1 MAATKKQRARQTAEV
16 ARPYVGR
23 LLEDD
28 KLRDDIRD
36 AYGSARK
43 AYARATNGKAPAKL
57 LNDKKLRKELRRT
70 GDSLRDASE
79 RLRAEEKKRR
89 WTRLLLIAM
98 IGAVLAIALSED
110 LRKALLDRMFGAEE
124 EFEYSSTTS
133 PAPETTSTTG

>member
-1 MAATKKQRARQTAEV
+1 MAATKKQRARQTAEA

-36 AYGSARK
+36 AYGAARK
-43 AYARATNGKAPAKL
+43 AYARATNGKAPAKV
-57 LNDKKLRKELRRT
+57 LNDKKLRKELRRA
-70 GDSLRDASE
+70 GDSLRDATE